1 MGTVNRLVIHR
12 NSALMPSPPSPPAP
26 PVPHA
31 SATHQTRCAREGH
44 TLLRSRLHRLR
55 ARRHRQRLRVRRS
68 RRRPTRHRPTRRS
81 RHRPTRRSRHRRWM
95 AVCPAATS
103 AAVCT
108 TWAVCT
114 SAAGA
119 DNLGVA
125 LLTVQPRAH
134 PAQRFLDVDSHHNHI
149 AFDPGTGYG
158 GWLIGLVGHQ
168 GFCGTPRQGLG
179 MLDCGGSGSIWTP
192 VRCG

>member
-1 MGTVNRLVIHR
+1 
-12 NSALMPSPPSPPAP
+12 MPSPPTPPAP

-44 TLLRSRLHRLR
+44 TLLRNRLRRLR
-55 ARRHRQRLRVRRS
+55 ARRS
-68 RRRPTRHRPTRRS
+68 RRP
-81 RHRPTRRSRHRRWM
+81 PTRRSRHRRWM
-95 AVCPAATS
+95 AVCPAALAAACLPATSVAVCPTRTS
-103 AAVCT
+103 A
-108 TWAVCT
+108 AVCT

>member
-1 MGTVNRLVIHR
+1 
-12 NSALMPSPPSPPAP
+12 MPSPPSPPAP

-44 TLLRSRLHRLR
+44 TLLRSLR

-68 RRRPTRHRPTRRS
+68 PP
-81 RHRPTRRSRHRRWM
+81 PD
-95 AVCPAATS
+95 APPANAPI
-103 AAVCT
+103 APPPDAPI
-108 TWAVCT
+108 APPPDAPIAPPPYAPIAPPPMDGGMPAGDIGGGMHDMGGMP
-114 SAAGA
+114 AAGA

-134 PAQRFLDVDSHHNHI
+134 PAQRFLDVGSHHNHI

-179 MLDCGGSGSIWTP
+179 MLDWGGSGSIWTP